1 MNFEDYQSVTHFLD
15 LIPQD
20 TLAVASFRSKAYT
33 RAVMHFESFIIE
45 KKQNI
50 QEHLGFLQVWNWY
63 TKLLMKINIVN
74 LFGYFHWTFYVL
86 HWVCLFITLQ
96 A

>member
-1 MNFEDYQSVTHFLD
+1 MKPQQKDFFNFCGFFPVASSEDYGEYQNVTRFLD

-33 RAVMHFESFIIE
+33 RAVMHFESFITE

-50 QEHLGFLQVWNWY
+50 QEHLGFLQVL
-63 TKLLMKINIVN
+63 KLFLC
-74 LFGYFHWTFYVL
+74 F
-86 HWVCLFITLQ
+86 VCFI
-96 A
+96 

>member
-1 MNFEDYQSVTHFLD
+1 MYTFKISSSKSLITQLSFYDLVSSVDYEDSQSVTRFLD

-33 RAVMHFESFIIE
+33 RAVMHFESFITE

-50 QEHLGFLQVWNWY
+50 QEHLGFLQV
-63 TKLLMKINIVN
+63 
-74 LFGYFHWTFYVL
+74 
-86 HWVCLFITLQ
+86 
-96 A
+96 

>member
-1 MNFEDYQSVTHFLD
+1 MYTFKILSSKSLISQLSFYDLVSTVDYEDYQSVTRFLD

-33 RAVMHFESFIIE
+33 RAVMHFESFITE

-50 QEHLGFLQVWNWY
+50 QEHLGFLQVWN
-63 TKLLMKINIVN
+63 
-74 LFGYFHWTFYVL
+74 
-86 HWVCLFITLQ
+86 
-96 A
+96 

>member
-1 MNFEDYQSVTHFLD
+1 MQLSFYTLVSTVHYEDHQSVTRFLD

-33 RAVMHFESFIIE
+33 RAVMHFESFITE

-50 QEHLGFLQVWNWY
+50 QEHLGFLQV
-63 TKLLMKINIVN
+63 
-74 LFGYFHWTFYVL
+74 
-86 HWVCLFITLQ
+86 
-96 A
+96 

>member
-1 MNFEDYQSVTHFLD
+1 MTRFLD

-33 RAVMHFESFIIE
+33 RAVMHFESFITE

-50 QEHLGFLQVWNWY
+50 QEHLGFLQVL
-63 TKLLMKINIVN
+63 KFLLAFVFYFQMKMCMVN
-74 LFGYFHWTFYVL
+74 KAWSNSSF
-86 HWVCLFITLQ
+86 
-96 A
+96 

>member
-1 MNFEDYQSVTHFLD
+1 MYTLKISSSKSLITQLSFYDLVSTVDYEDYQSVTRFLD

-33 RAVMHFESFIIE
+33 RAVMHFESFITE

-50 QEHLGFLQVWNWY
+50 QEHLGFLQV
-63 TKLLMKINIVN
+63 
-74 LFGYFHWTFYVL
+74 
-86 HWVCLFITLQ
+86 
-96 A
+96 

>member
-1 MNFEDYQSVTHFLD
+1 MTRFLD

-33 RAVMHFESFIIE
+33 RAVMHFESFITE

-50 QEHLGFLQVWNWY
+50 QEHLGFLQVLKFFLVFIFY
-63 TKLLMKINIVN
+63 FKMKMCMMNKAWSNSLSWEEEKIY
-74 LFGYFHWTFYVL
+74 LGT
-86 HWVCLFITLQ
+86 C
-96 A
+96 

>member
-1 MNFEDYQSVTHFLD
+1 MYTFKISSSKSLITQLSFYDLVSTVDYEDYQSVTRFLD

-33 RAVMHFESFIIE
+33 RAVMHFESFITE

-50 QEHLGFLQVWNWY
+50 QEHLGFLQVWN
-63 TKLLMKINIVN
+63 
-74 LFGYFHWTFYVL
+74 
-86 HWVCLFITLQ
+86 
-96 A
+96 

>member
-1 MNFEDYQSVTHFLD
+1 MYTFKISSSKSLITQLSFYDLVSSVDYEDYQSVTRFLD

-33 RAVMHFESFIIE
+33 RAVMHFESFITE

-50 QEHLGFLQVWNWY
+50 QEHLGFLQV
-63 TKLLMKINIVN
+63 
-74 LFGYFHWTFYVL
+74 
-86 HWVCLFITLQ
+86 
-96 A
+96 

>member
-1 MNFEDYQSVTHFLD
+1 MYTFKILSSKSLISQLSFYDLVSTVDYEDYQSVTRFLD

-33 RAVMHFESFIIE
+33 RAVMHFESFITE

-50 QEHLGFLQVWNWY
+50 QEHLGFLQV
-63 TKLLMKINIVN
+63 
-74 LFGYFHWTFYVL
+74 
-86 HWVCLFITLQ
+86 
-96 A
+96 

>member
-1 MNFEDYQSVTHFLD
+1 MYTLKISSSKSLITRLSFYDLVSTVDYEDYQSVTRFLD

-33 RAVMHFESFIIE
+33 RAVMHFESFITE

-50 QEHLGFLQVWNWY
+50 QEHLGFLQV
-63 TKLLMKINIVN
+63 
-74 LFGYFHWTFYVL
+74 
-86 HWVCLFITLQ
+86 
-96 A
+96 

>member
-1 MNFEDYQSVTHFLD
+1 MHLNYLRKKLKLNNSSSKFLSYQSLTTQFSFYPVSNVNLEDYQSVTRFLD

-33 RAVMHFESFIIE
+33 RAVMHFESFITE

-50 QEHLGFLQVWNWY
+50 QKHLGFLQV
-63 TKLLMKINIVN
+63 
-74 LFGYFHWTFYVL
+74 
-86 HWVCLFITLQ
+86 
-96 A
+96 

>member
-1 MNFEDYQSVTHFLD
+1 MKLQWTGFFVLFYIASSEDHGEYQNVTRFLD

-33 RAVMHFESFIIE
+33 RAVMHFESFITE

-50 QEHLGFLQVWNWY
+50 QEHLGFLQVL
-63 TKLLMKINIVN
+63 KFFLS
-74 LFGYFHWTFYVL
+74 FA
-86 HWVCLFITLQ
+86 CFI
-96 A
+96 

>member
-1 MNFEDYQSVTHFLD
+1 MYTFKISSSKSLITQLSFYDLVSTVDYEDYQSVTRFLD

-33 RAVMHFESFIIE
+33 RAVMHFESFITE

-50 QEHLGFLQVWNWY
+50 QEHLGFLQV
-63 TKLLMKINIVN
+63 
-74 LFGYFHWTFYVL
+74 
-86 HWVCLFITLQ
+86 
-96 A
+96 

>member
-1 MNFEDYQSVTHFLD
+1 MHTFKILSSKSLITQLSFYDLVSTVDYEDYQSVTRFLD

-33 RAVMHFESFIIE
+33 RAVMHFESFITE

-50 QEHLGFLQVWNWY
+50 QEHLGFLQV
-63 TKLLMKINIVN
+63 
-74 LFGYFHWTFYVL
+74 
-86 HWVCLFITLQ
+86 
-96 A
+96 

>member
-1 MNFEDYQSVTHFLD
+1 MDTFKISSSQSLITQLCFYNLVPTVDYEDYQSVTRFLD

-33 RAVMHFESFIIE
+33 RAVMHFESFITE

-50 QEHLGFLQVWNWY
+50 QEHLGFLQV
-63 TKLLMKINIVN
+63 
-74 LFGYFHWTFYVL
+74 
-86 HWVCLFITLQ
+86 
-96 A
+96 

>member
-1 MNFEDYQSVTHFLD
+1 MKTQLTNFVILFFSTASGEDYGEYQNVTRFLD

-33 RAVMHFESFIIE
+33 RAVMHFESFITE

-50 QEHLGFLQVWNWY
+50 QEHLGFLQVLKFFLVY
-63 TKLLMKINIVN
+63 V
-74 LFGYFHWTFYVL
+74 FYFKYDK
-86 HWVCLFITLQ
+86 
-96 A
+96 

>member
-1 MNFEDYQSVTHFLD
+1 MHTFKILSSKSLITQLSFYDLVSTVDYEDYQSVTRFLD

-33 RAVMHFESFIIE
+33 RAVMHFESFITE

-50 QEHLGFLQVWNWY
+50 QEHLGFLQVWN
-63 TKLLMKINIVN
+63 
-74 LFGYFHWTFYVL
+74 
-86 HWVCLFITLQ
+86 
-96 A
+96 

>member
-1 MNFEDYQSVTHFLD
+1 MKPQWTDTLKCLFFPVASSENYGEYQNVTRFLD

-33 RAVMHFESFIIE
+33 RAVMHFESFITE

-50 QEHLGFLQVWNWY
+50 QEHLGFLQVLNSFFGSIL
-63 TKLLMKINIVN
+63 KLK
-74 LFGYFHWTFYVL
+74 WTVMNG
-86 HWVCLFITLQ
+86 

>member
-1 MNFEDYQSVTHFLD
+1 MYTFKILSSKSLISQLSFYDLVSTVDYEDYQSVTRFLD

-33 RAVMHFESFIIE
+33 RAVMHFESFITE

-50 QEHLGFLQVWNWY
+50 QEHIGFLQV
-63 TKLLMKINIVN
+63 
-74 LFGYFHWTFYVL
+74 
-86 HWVCLFITLQ
+86 
-96 A
+96 

>member
-1 MNFEDYQSVTHFLD
+1 MKLQFASFLIYGFFSTASSEDYGEYQNVTRFLD

-33 RAVMHFESFIIE
+33 RAVMHFESYITE

-50 QEHLGFLQVWNWY
+50 QEHLGFLQVL
-63 TKLLMKINIVN
+63 KLFFGFFN
-74 LFGYFHWTFYVL
+74 LF
-86 HWVCLFITLQ
+86 
-96 A
+96 

>member
-1 MNFEDYQSVTHFLD
+1 MYTFKISSSKSLITQLSFYDLVSTVDYEDYQSVTRFLD

-33 RAVMHFESFIIE
+33 RAVMHFESFITE

-50 QEHLGFLQVWNWY
+50 QEHLGFFTGL
-63 TKLLMKINIVN
+63 KLI
-74 LFGYFHWTFYVL
+74 
-86 HWVCLFITLQ
+86 
-96 A
+96 

>member
-1 MNFEDYQSVTHFLD
+1 MHKVIFINETFLFIASSEDYGEYQNVTRFLD

-33 RAVMHFESFIIE
+33 RAVMHFESFITE

-50 QEHLGFLQVWNWY
+50 QEHLGFLQVL
-63 TKLLMKINIVN
+63 KFFLIS
-74 LFGYFHWTFYVL
+74 
-86 HWVCLFITLQ
+86 VCLILK
-96 A
+96 

>member
-1 MNFEDYQSVTHFLD
+1 MHKVILINETSMDRLLKMFFSIASSDDYGEYQNVTRFLD

-33 RAVMHFESFIIE
+33 RAVMHFESFITE

-50 QEHLGFLQVWNWY
+50 QEHLGFLQVL
-63 TKLLMKINIVN
+63 KFFLG
-74 LFGYFHWTFYVL
+74 FA
-86 HWVCLFITLQ
+86 CFIL
-96 A
+96 

>member
-1 MNFEDYQSVTHFLD
+1 MYTFKILSSKSLITQLSFYDLVSTVDYEDYQSVTRFLD

-33 RAVMHFESFIIE
+33 RAVMHFESFITE

-50 QEHLGFLQVWNWY
+50 QEHLGFLQV
-63 TKLLMKINIVN
+63 
-74 LFGYFHWTFYVL
+74 
-86 HWVCLFITLQ
+86 
-96 A
+96 

>member
-1 MNFEDYQSVTHFLD
+1 MDTFKISSSQSLITQLSFYNLVPTVDYEDYQSVTRFLD

-33 RAVMHFESFIIE
+33 RAVMHFESFITE

-50 QEHLGFLQVWNWY
+50 QEHLGFLQV
-63 TKLLMKINIVN
+63 
-74 LFGYFHWTFYVL
+74 
-86 HWVCLFITLQ
+86 
-96 A
+96 

>member
-1 MNFEDYQSVTHFLD
+1 MKLQFASFLIYRFFSTASSEDYGEYQNVTRFLD

-33 RAVMHFESFIIE
+33 RAVMHFESYITE

-50 QEHLGFLQVWNWY
+50 QEHLGFLQVL
-63 TKLLMKINIVN
+63 KLFFVFFN
-74 LFGYFHWTFYVL
+74 LF
-86 HWVCLFITLQ
+86 
-96 A
+96 